1 MTGMHVLKCLGS
13 LGHGPGLDPRADLVV
28 DSELEEFVELLGS
41 SDQGSSQ
48 RDTLS
53 DESVSVHGGEL
64 LLGETTEDEGS
75 FRSEEFEEESFDGEV
90 VVVGSA
96 DDEVELASP
105 LLGGGSDVLVDDEV
119 IGVDAELFSVGNLR
133 TKAVSAMR
141 AVRTRE
147 SKAYLLVRVR
157 ESKGL
162 GTESVGDLKTK
173 VT

>member
-1 MTGMHVLKCLGS
+1 MHVLECLSSLRHGS
-13 LGHGPGLDPRADLVV
+13 GLDPRADLVV
-28 DSELEEFVELLGS
+28 DGELEEFVEFLGS

-64 LLGETTEDEGS
+64 LLGETTEDESS
-75 FRSEEFEEESFDGEV
+75 FRSEEFEEEGFDGEV

-119 IGVDAELFSVGNLR
+119 IGVDTELFSVGNLR
-133 TKAVSAMR
+133 QKAMSVMR
-141 AVRTRE
+141 AVWTRGCNT
-147 SKAYLLVRVR
+147 YLLVRVR
-157 ESKGL
+157 ESEGL
-162 GTESVGDLKTK
+162 STESVGDLKTK